1 MFSETFAHSLRHQC
15 VAHSR
20 DILNHRYFDKR
31 KLYLL
36 GLYQCL
42 VKHSGAAGSL
52 FSGASF
58 AAFKGDHRK
67 PILELRAPFSS
78 SRAGSGGVVMRIIPV
93 VSQYNYCI
101 SKRWETQ

>member
-1 MFSETFAHSLRHQC
+1 VDLCAHASVCITLC
-15 VAHSR
+15 R

-31 KLYLL
+31 RLYLL

-42 VKHSGAAGSL
+42 LKHSGAAGSL

-67 PILELRAPFSS
+67 PILELRAPFSTAK
-78 SRAGSGGVVMRIIPV
+78 AGCGGVVMRIIPV
-93 VSQYNYCI
+93 VSLRVCL
-101 SKRWETQ
+101 SFCM